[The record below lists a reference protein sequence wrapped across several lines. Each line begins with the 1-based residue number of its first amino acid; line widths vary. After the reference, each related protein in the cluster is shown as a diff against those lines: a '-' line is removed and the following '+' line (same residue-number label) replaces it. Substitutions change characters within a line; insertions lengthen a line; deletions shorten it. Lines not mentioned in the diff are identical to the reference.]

1 MKSIQSLHAIRRF
14 YLNKTEVERGLI
26 LSCLFSICLSII
38 RVILTSQLMFAWLQW
53 NLFLAF
59 IPYAITRALIR
70 KPQWIESRWKFA
82 IAFLCWL
89 AFIPNSF
96 YIITDLVH
104 LDERL
109 PVPLWYDLALILS
122 FVWNGLLLGALS
134 VRQMEKIV
142 VVKYRIPN
150 EWWFSVPMMCLNA
163 FGVYIGRYLRYNSWD
178 LLSNPF
184 GLFSDVAYLMMH
196 PLRHRIDWGMIV
208 CYALFMLLMYNSLK
222 RVSKMLW

>member
-1 MKSIQSLHAIRRF
+1 MKSTQSLQSIRRF

-59 IPYAITRALIR
+59 LPYFITRTLIR
-70 KPQWIESRWKFA
+70 RPRWIESRWKFA

-142 VVKYRIPN
+142 VVKYQIPN
-150 EWWFSVPMMCLNA
+150 EWWFSVPIMAVNA

-184 GLFSDVAYLMMH
+184 GLFSDVAYLLMH
-196 PLRHRIDWGMIV
+196 PIRNRIDWGMIV
-208 CYALFMLLMYNSLK
+208 CYALFMMLMYNSLK